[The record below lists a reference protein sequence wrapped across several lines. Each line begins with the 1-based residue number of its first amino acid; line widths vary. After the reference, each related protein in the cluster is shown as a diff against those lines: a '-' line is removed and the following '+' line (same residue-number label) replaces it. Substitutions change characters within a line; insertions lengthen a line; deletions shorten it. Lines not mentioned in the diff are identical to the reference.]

1 MNQRPFAI
9 ITTRLPP
16 AMCGIGTY
24 SSRLRQHW
32 PGPGRTVEF
41 LVIDGADAAEPDANG
56 DSVTDFN
63 SDPWQLAAA
72 LQRLGLAD
80 VLLHYAGRA
89 YHRRGCPVWMPRVLA
104 VWKRRFPG
112 ARLMV
117 YFHELPGEMR
127 ITSLHYWLG
136 RVNGRIIRQLANLA
150 DVVATNTDHHADT
163 LREISRRT
171 DVQLV
176 PVGSNIEPV
185 GHADSDRAATEF
197 MLFGLSFGRL
207 QTLRLFDDYLRRWIA
222 SGRLTQLHIIGP
234 ADDAFARQADEL
246 ISRWANPA
254 ITLRHGVLASAEVAR
269 MLQRAQFAITNVT
282 ADTWSKSSA
291 LMACAANGCS
301 VIVRSRPSNLVP
313 VSYAIA
319 ADELET
325 IARDEVKRR
334 TSALGEW
341 YGQNADWPVIARRFA
356 AAWDSPETP

>member
-9 ITTRLPP
+9 VTTRLPP
-16 AMCGIGTY
+16 ATCGIGTY
-24 SSRLRQHW
+24 SSLLRQHW
-32 PGPGRTVEF
+32 PGPHRIVEF
-41 LVIDGADAAEPDANG
+41 LVIEGADAANRDLKG

-63 SDPWQLAAA
+63 NDARQLAAA
-72 LQRLGLAD
+72 LRRLGAAD

-104 VWKRRFPG
+104 EWKRRFPD

-127 ITSLHYWLG
+127 PTSLHYWLG
-136 RVNGRIIRQLANLA
+136 RVNRRIVRQLANLA
-150 DVVATNTDHHADT
+150 DVVTTNTDHHAAT
-163 LREISRRT
+163 LQEISRRS
-171 DVQLV
+171 DVQFV
-176 PVGSNIEPV
+176 PVGSNIESV
-185 GHADSDRAATEF
+185 DHADSDRAATEF
-197 MLFGLSFGRL
+197 VLFGLSFGRL
-207 QTLRLFDDYLRRWIA
+207 QTLRLFNGYLRRWIA

-254 ITLRHGVLASAEVAR
+254 IALRHGVFSSVEVAR

-291 LMACAANGCS
+291 FMACAAHGCS
-301 VIVRSRPSNLVP
+301 VIVHSRPSDLVP
-313 VSYAIA
+313 LAYAIA

-325 IARDEVKRR
+325 IARDEVDRR
-334 TSALGEW
+334 TLALLDW
-341 YGQNADWPVIARRFA
+341 YRQNADWPVIARRFA